1 MPAMAESTRSSI
13 VVNAPAGDV
22 LDIIADLE
30 AYPEWIK
37 EFKSVEILT
46 EDGDGWPDT
55 ASFRLDAGPIQDTY
69 TLDYT
74 WDVDEAGQGVASWN
88 LLEASVLTA
97 MDGSY
102 TLTSTADGGT
112 EVVYE
117 LTVDVKVPMLGMLK
131 RKAEKVIVDSA
142 LRDLKKR
149 AEA

>member
-1 MPAMAESTRSSI
+1 MADSTRSSI
-13 VVNAPAGDV
+13 VVDAPAGEV

-37 EFKSVEILT
+37 EFTEVTILT
-46 EDGDGWPDT
+46 EDGDGWPDQ
-55 ASFRLDAGPIQDTY
+55 AQFGLDAGPIKDTY
-69 TLDYT
+69 TLKYV
-74 WDVDEAGQGVASWN
+74 WDIAEDGQGLASWS
-88 LLEASVLTA
+88 LVEATVLKA

-102 TLTSTADGGT
+102 ALTETSDGAT

>member
-1 MPAMAESTRSSI
+1 MADTTRSSI
-13 VVNAPAGDV
+13 VIDAPAGEV

-30 AYPEWIK
+30 AYPEWIS
-37 EFKSVEILT
+37 EFKTVEILT
-46 EDGDGWPDT
+46 EDGDGWPDQGRF
-55 ASFRLDAGPIQDTY
+55 SLDAGPIKDTY
-69 TLDYT
+69 TLKYT
-74 WDVDEAGQGVASWN
+74 WDVDEDGQGRASWV
-88 LLEASVLTA
+88 LLDATVLKA

-102 TLTSTADGGT
+102 TLTSTAEGGT

>member
-1 MPAMAESTRSSI
+1 MADSTRSSI
-13 VVNAPAGDV
+13 VVDAPAGEV

-37 EFKSVEILT
+37 EFTEVTILT
-46 EDGDGWPDT
+46 EDGDGWPDQ
-55 ASFRLDAGPIQDTY
+55 AQFSLDAGPIKDTY
-69 TLDYT
+69 TLKYV
-74 WDVDEAGQGVASWN
+74 WDIAEDGQGLASWS
-88 LLEASVLTA
+88 LVEATVLKA

-102 TLTSTADGGT
+102 ALTETSDGAT